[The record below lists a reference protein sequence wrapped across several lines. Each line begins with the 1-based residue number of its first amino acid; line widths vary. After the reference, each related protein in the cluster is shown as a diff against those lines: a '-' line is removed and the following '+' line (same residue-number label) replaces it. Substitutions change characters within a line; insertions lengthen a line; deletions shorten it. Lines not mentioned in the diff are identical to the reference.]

1 MFNTIFD
8 TSATGLDIKSALLA
22 AGAALI
28 LGLALA
34 ITHQKTSQTTKGF
47 LVTLATLPLLVM
59 AVMIMINGNLGT
71 SIAILG
77 AFSLIRFRSLQ
88 GRAKDLL
95 AIFFA
100 MMIGLAC
107 GMGHILFGTVITI
120 IAIIAIILFTYT
132 RFLEPD
138 SHERVLKVV
147 IPEDLDYDEVF
158 TDIFKKYTSRHRL
171 VKMKTMNMG
180 SLYKLTY
187 DVKIKR
193 GVKEKEFLDEIRVKN
208 CNLKV
213 LLSECYAVN
222 RRRLCGRIRNGER
235 RKPLRRI

>member
-8 TSATGLDIKSALLA
+8 TSATGLDIKTALIA
-22 AGAALI
+22 AGAALL
-28 LGLALA
+28 LGIMLA
-34 ITHQKTSQTTKGF
+34 ITHMKTSQTTKGF

-107 GMGHILFGTVITI
+107 GMGHILFGTVITV
-120 IAIIAIILFTYT
+120 IAIVAILLFTYT
-132 RFLEPD
+132 HILEPD
-138 SHERVLKVV
+138 RHERVLKIV
-147 IPEDLDYDEVF
+147 IPEDMDYEEVF

-171 VKMKTMNMG
+171 VKMKTMNLG

-187 DVKIKR
+187 DVKMR
-193 GVKEKEFLDEIRVKN
+193 HGVKE
-208 CNLKV
+208 
-213 LLSECYAVN
+213 
-222 RRRLCGRIRNGER
+222 
-235 RKPLRRI
+235 

>member
-1 MFNTIFD
+1 MFNSIFD
-8 TSATGLDIKSALLA
+8 ATTTGLEIPSALIA
-22 AGAALI
+22 AGAALV

-34 ITHQKTSQTTKGF
+34 ITHKMTSQTTKGF

-95 AIFFA
+95 SVFFA

-107 GMGHILFGTVITI
+107 GMGHVLFGAVITVI
-120 IAIIAIILFTYT
+120 AIVAIVIFTYSH
-132 RFLEPD
+132 FLEPNKYD
-138 SHERVLKVV
+138 RVLKIV
-147 IPEDLDYDEVF
+147 IPEDLDYSDVF
-158 TDIFKKYTSRHRL
+158 KDILRKYTSRADL
-171 VKMKTMNMG
+171 ITMKTINMG
-180 SLYKLTY
+180 SLYDLTY
-187 DVKIKR
+187 EVR
-193 GVKEKEFLDEIRVKN
+193 LRRNTKEKEFMDEIRTKN

-213 LLSECYAVN
+213 SLSQTVLDEE
-222 RRRLCGRIRNGER
+222 I
-235 RKPLRRI
+235 

>member
-8 TSATGLDIKSALLA
+8 TSASGMDIPTALIA
-22 AGAALI
+22 AGAALV

-34 ITHQKTSQTTKGF
+34 ITHMKTSQTTKGF

-88 GRAKDLL
+88 GHAKDLL

-107 GMGHILFGTVITI
+107 GMGHILFGTVITVV
-120 IAIIAIILFTYT
+120 AIIAIVLLTYT
-132 RFLEPD
+132 HFLEPD
-138 SHERVLKVV
+138 RHERVLKIV
-147 IPEDLDYDEVF
+147 IPEDLDYEEVF
-158 TDIFKKYTSRHRL
+158 TDIFKKYTSRYLL

-187 DVKIKR
+187 DIKLKH

-213 LLSECYAVN
+213 LLSEPCCEEEV
-222 RRRLCGRIRNGER
+222 
-235 RKPLRRI
+235 

>member
-1 MFNTIFD
+1 MFNSIFD
-8 TSATGLDIKSALLA
+8 ASTTGLEITT
-22 AGAALI
+22 ALI
-28 LGLALA
+28 SAGVALGLGLVLAL
-34 ITHQKTSQTTKGF
+34 THMKTSQTTKGF
-47 LVTLATLPLLVM
+47 LITLAVLPLLVM

-120 IAIIAIILFTYT
+120 VAIIAIIIFTYT
-132 RFLEPD
+132 PFLEPNR
-138 SHERVLKVV
+138 SERVLKIV
-147 IPEDLDYDEVF
+147 IPEDLDYEEVF
-158 TDIFKKYTSRHRL
+158 ADIFKKYTSRAHL

-187 DVKIKR
+187 DVKIKH

-213 LLSECYAVN
+213 LLSEPCCEEEV
-222 RRRLCGRIRNGER
+222 
-235 RKPLRRI
+235 